1 MRGVVLGSSVAAV
14 KTVPVGFVFPM
25 GRMRFVLKGAAVT
38 MIVPMVPDVYLRI
51 TVVAHAFLV
60 KMVEGTTAAPQV
72 ATVPRAWAVSNAIAR
87 FVLVTQVR
95 AKGTAP
101 RCVIRQQ
108 TAPTVLGACRLRGA
122 SLFVLPAKPPAA
134 MAKTVRVAHN
144 VKVTCAFKVEMAVFA
159 LNCAWI

>member
-1 MRGVVLGSSVAAV
+1 MRGAVLGSSVAAV

-25 GRMRFVLKGAAVT
+25 GRMRFVLKGAART

-60 KMVEGTTAAPQV
+60 KMVEGITAAPPV
-72 ATVPRAWAVSNAIAR
+72 ATVPPAWVGSNATAR
-87 FVLVTQVR
+87 FVSVTQAR

-108 TAPTVLGACRLRGA
+108 TAPTVLGACRPRGA
-122 SLFVLPAKPPAA
+122 SLCVRPAKPPAA
-134 MAKTVRVAHN
+134 TAKTARGAHN
-144 VKVTCAFKVEMAVFA
+144 VKATCAFKVEMAVFA
-159 LNCAWI
+159 LNCA